1 MSLSPRAAGAAR
13 VVGTSVA
20 AVVLSVA
27 ASHTALA
34 CSIGDFTATALCD
47 AHDNGVIRVT
57 DKDASGTP
65 AKISLYLQLSM
76 PGGERWSDTQ
86 TIQHPTA
93 EGTSVD
99 LNPQGWYPGV
109 SYRVHVQA
117 GDQVDADITPLV
129 VIPDVTCGAAA
140 SASASVSAEPS
151 TSSTPSPA
159 SSTTPSATPTSSP
172 SSTESSSP
180 VPAASSAPSPAGGG
194 THLADTGASN
204 GTTAFAGT
212 AAALLVAGGGIV
224 ITLRRRTTTRAS
236 R

>member
-13 VVGTSVA
+13 VLGTSAA
-20 AVVLSVA
+20 AVALSLA
-27 ASHTALA
+27 AAHTALA
-34 CSIGDFTATALCD
+34 CNIGDFTATALCD

-65 AKISLYLQLSM
+65 AKISLYIQLNM

-86 TIQHPTA
+86 TIEHPTA

-99 LNPQGWYPGV
+99 LHPQDWHPGV

-117 GDQVDADITPLV
+117 GDQVDDDITPLV
-129 VIPDVTCGAAA
+129 VIPDVTCGASA
-140 SASASVSAEPS
+140 SASASAEPS

-159 SSTTPSATPTSSP
+159 SSATPSATPSSSP
-172 SSTESSSP
+172 SSAESSSP

-194 THLADTGASN
+194 THLADTGASD

-212 AAALLVAGGGIV
+212 AAALVAAGGGIV
-224 ITLRRRTTTRAS
+224 VALRRRATARGS